1 MCLSG
6 VTCLPVLPVMKYCK
20 QTQFIEQFHD
30 FFLYFCDYDKIS
42 IMLTYCYLH
51 FDSLILAFLNK
62 YPPLPKKK

>member
-1 MCLSG
+1 
-6 VTCLPVLPVMKYCK
+6 MKYCK